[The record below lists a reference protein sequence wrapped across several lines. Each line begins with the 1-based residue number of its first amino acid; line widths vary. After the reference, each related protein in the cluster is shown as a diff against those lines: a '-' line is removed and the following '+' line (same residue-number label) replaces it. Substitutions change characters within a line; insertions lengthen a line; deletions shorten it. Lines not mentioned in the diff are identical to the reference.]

1 MDEQQLQVFF
11 QVGVG
16 FMIVKMLFDTIVSA
30 QVKLRNGR
38 QQQEELIP
46 ISEWRELKRQVTDL
60 RGEMGQIKTLL
71 RGTINGKT

>member
-1 MDEQQLQVFF
+1 MDAQQLQVFF

-60 RGEMGQIKTLL
+60 RVEMGQIKTLL

>member
-16 FMIVKMLFDTIVSA
+16 FMIVMMLFDTIVSA

-60 RGEMGQIKTLL
+60 RVEMGQIKTLL

>member
-60 RGEMGQIKTLL
+60 RVEMGQIKTLL